1 MGLTGGHRMPFIN
14 RADAGIKLAK
24 QCFNLNLTDV
34 LIFALPRGGA
44 IVGAEI
50 AKQFNTGLS
59 LIMVRKIAH
68 PHNPEYAIGAVAEE
82 KTIIKNEIES
92 RLVSPDWLAVSISE
106 ALWANKRRRKLY
118 FNDKE
123 MSSVEGKTVLLVD
136 DGIAT
141 GLTMMAAIKEMRT
154 RKAKKIIVAVPICP
168 IDVYWTL
175 KELADDVI
183 CLIVDE
189 SYLGA
194 VGAYYDDF
202 RQVTDQEVI
211 EVLKMFK
218 E

>member
-1 MGLTGGHRMPFIN
+1 MSFQN
-14 RADAGIKLAK
+14 REDAGKQLAEKCSALKLD
-24 QCFNLNLTDV
+24 DV
-34 LIFALPRGGA
+34 LVFGLPRGGA
-44 IVGAEI
+44 IIATEI
-50 AKQFNTGLS
+50 AKRLNTS
-59 LIMVRKIAH
+59 LDLVICRKIAH
-68 PHNPEYAIGAVAEE
+68 PHNPEYAIGALAEE
-82 KTIIKNEIES
+82 KTIIKNEMES

-106 ALWANKRRRKLY
+106 AIWANKRRRKLY

-123 MSSVEGKTVLLVD
+123 ISPVEGKTVLLVD

-154 RKAKKIIVAVPICP
+154 REAKKIIVAIPVSPV
-168 IDVYWTL
+168 DVYWTL

-183 CLIVDE
+183 CLKVDE